1 MNAFNKL
8 IRSSIID
15 KTNIFQIIF
24 EYENR
29 FRTLSETWINR
40 VLIEL
45 HQMAIESSES
55 TKKLKSAHTNI
66 LFQFWCQTI

>member
-1 MNAFNKL
+1 MNAFNEL